1 MKVDALLRRKGN
13 AVATIRPDQPVREG
27 VDELTTRNIGALV
40 VSSDGRSVGGIV
52 SERDIVA
59 HLHRDGPAVL
69 DLPIA
74 SVMAH
79 DVQTCNPTDDT
90 AVLMGV
96 MTNRRIR
103 HLPVLEG
110 GFLVGMI
117 SIGDVVK
124 ARVDELEE
132 DRDRL
137 HDYIN
142 AR

>member
-13 AVATIRPDQPVREG
+13 AVVTIRPDQLVWEAVG
-27 VDELTTRNIGALV
+27 ELTARNIGALV
-40 VSSDGRSVGGIV
+40 VSFDGRTVEGIV

-59 HLHRDGPAVL
+59 HLHRAGPAVL
-69 DLPIA
+69 DLPVVT
-74 SVMAH
+74 VMVGE
-79 DVQTCNPTDDT
+79 VQTCSPADEM
-90 AVLMGV
+90 AALMGV

-103 HLPVLEG
+103 HLPVLDG
-110 GFLVGMI
+110 GFLAGMI